1 MSANQTNGQLVRLQ
15 IFRGIIALIVAAAL
29 LYLSDWAVWSIRNST
44 SKDGRG
50 GLDTVTIS
58 RFVVAPLKGNK
69 EEYYFDGK
77 GPVDCSRTLFP
88 QAGAGACWYLRRH
101 PITFDR

>member
-1 MSANQTNGQLVRLQ
+1 MSSNQTHGQWVRQQ
-15 IFRGIIALIVAAAL
+15 ILRGLIALVVAAAL
-29 LYLSDWAVWSIRNST
+29 IYLGDWAVWRIRNAT

-77 GPVDCSRTLFP
+77 GPADCSRTLFP

-101 PITFDR
+101 PVQFDR